1 MHAAKNRNTEK
12 LACPASGDAFP
23 AFPPNAGHLDWQMLT
38 LKLSG
43 GYLLHALLVVLQ
55 ELGNA
60 YLGSLPVWAYKPW
73 AKAQHEYEEYTA
85 PSYTYDEARRLGIV
99 K

>member
-1 MHAAKNRNTEK
+1 MDAVKNRNTEE
-12 LACPASGDAFP
+12 LTDPASGNAFP

-43 GYLLHALLVVLQ
+43 GYLWHASLVVLQ
-55 ELGNA
+55 ELGGA
-60 YLGSLPVWAYKPW
+60 YLGSPPVWAYQPW
-73 AKAQHEYEEYTA
+73 AKAQLEYEEYTA
-85 PSYTYDEARRLGIV
+85 PAYTYDEARRLGIV

>member
-1 MHAAKNRNTEK
+1 MVCLTRC
-12 LACPASGDAFP
+12 LARTRG
-23 AFPPNAGHLDWQMLT
+23 
-38 LKLSG
+38 
-43 GYLLHALLVVLQ
+43 
-55 ELGNA
+55 A

-85 PSYTYDEARRLGIV
+85 PSYTYNEARRLGIV